1 MRHLILIYCYHID
14 VLNEFLVNCY
24 HLLEK
29 SDFVDIHID
38 FCEDTITDEVLEK
51 IKPSRITY
59 SIVENRGMDVLPFV
73 KTLYDKVLFTD
84 TYSVVTKIQSKK
96 SNDDWRVHAY
106 KPLVDDYEKFLNMHL
121 YIENFQKN
129 EIPLMIGTSTIL
141 KDAEEVLSGY
151 HAHDM
156 VKILSDKF
164 FNFTQNI
171 EYGVPFFAGT
181 MFMASTPLFKKMFEG
196 IDYDEFA
203 SYFETGKPLTGYA
216 HAMER
221 IFGFAIREYGGKI
234 VETI

>member
-1 MRHLILIYCYHID
+1 
-14 VLNEFLVNCY
+14 LNEFLVNCY